1 MCRVSQ
7 ISRWL
12 KTRVYD
18 SSQKLGGHRVK
29 GLCCGWAI
37 DEMLFVGGYQICT
50 TAKDLEILTD
60 SAAFSISAG
69 IVLDIAVALYVKV
82 VVFKCGFREEI

>member
-37 DEMLFVGGYQICT
+37 DEMLFVGGYQICVGLVEMGLRANWRT
-50 TAKDLEILTD
+50 KTKE
-60 SAAFSISAG
+60 
-69 IVLDIAVALYVKV
+69 
-82 VVFKCGFREEI
+82 